1 MFSAYF
7 RGGAAGQRMHANV
20 WHIALIGSS
29 THPSVG
35 LLDTS
40 QRCKESRGKA
50 RQGKKIK
57 AMTYLAHHG
66 RLNVNVGY
74 LRIRVILGSGV
85 LEVVF

>member
-1 MFSAYF
+1 MQMYGTSHSLAHQHTPPSAF
-7 RGGAAGQRMHANV
+7 LIPVNAARKAG
-20 WHIALIGSS
+20 
-29 THPSVG
+29 
-35 LLDTS
+35 
-40 QRCKESRGKA
+40 A

-66 RLNVNVGY
+66 RLNANVGY